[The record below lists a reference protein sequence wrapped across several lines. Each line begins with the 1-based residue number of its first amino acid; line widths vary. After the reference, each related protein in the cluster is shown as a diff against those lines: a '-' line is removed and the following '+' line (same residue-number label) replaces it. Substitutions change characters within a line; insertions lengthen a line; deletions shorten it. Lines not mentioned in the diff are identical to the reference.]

1 MKNILA
7 LTLAALLLAPAH
19 ARDHTDLDEKS
30 AEKLLQEC
38 EKDQLDSCVTLA
50 LWLRD
55 VMEAPASAY
64 EPLKKACDGGNMKG
78 CNVLGNLYL
87 DPYSGLGMDQKQA
100 KALYEKACSG
110 GYANACTNLRGL
122 KEEKATTPAE
132 DDNAKQARLQSLYN
146 SCMMENDAACAAL
159 QREME
164 RQPAAGGQQ
173 RKEQQRKE
181 KPSRLDK

>member
-1 MKNILA
+1 MKNALA

-19 ARDHTDLDEKS
+19 ARDHTDLDEKG

-38 EKDQLDSCVTLA
+38 ERDQLDSCVTLA

-100 KALYEKACSG
+100 KALYEKACTG
-110 GYANACTNLRGL
+110 GYTNACTNLRGL
-122 KEEKATTPAE
+122 KEEATTPAE

-164 RQPAAGGQQ
+164 SQPAASGRQS
-173 RKEQQRKE
+173 KEQQRKE

>member
-1 MKNILA
+1 MRNVLA

-19 ARDHTDLDEKS
+19 ARDHTDLDEKG

-38 EKDQLDSCVTLA
+38 QKDQLDSCVTLA

-100 KALYEKACSG
+100 KALYEKACTG

-122 KEEKATTPAE
+122 KEEATTPAE

-164 RQPAAGGQQ
+164 SQSAAGGQQ

>member
-1 MKNILA
+1 MKNVLA

-19 ARDHTDLDEKS
+19 ARDYTDLDQKG

-38 EKDQLDSCVTLA
+38 QKDQLDSCVTLA

-100 KALYEKACSG
+100 KALYEKACTG
-110 GYANACTNLRGL
+110 GYTNACTNLRGL
-122 KEEKATTPAE
+122 KEEATTPAE

-164 RQPAAGGQQ
+164 SQSAAGGQQ

>member
-1 MKNILA
+1 
-7 LTLAALLLAPAH
+7 
-19 ARDHTDLDEKS
+19 
-30 AEKLLQEC
+30 
-38 EKDQLDSCVTLA
+38 
-50 LWLRD
+50 
-55 VMEAPASAY
+55 
-64 EPLKKACDGGNMKG
+64 MKG

-100 KALYEKACSG
+100 KALYEKACTG
-110 GYANACTNLRGL
+110 GYSNACTNLRGS

-132 DDNAKQARLQSLYN
+132 DDNAKQTRLQSLYN